1 MTTQTAYKHI
11 VQTPGIAGGK
21 PRIDGH
27 RITIQNIVIWH
38 EHLGYSVEEIAD
50 QYNLSLSEIYA
61 ALAYYFDHQ
70 SEINQSIEDSLEFA
84 ETLRNKTPSKLARK
98 LNERRD

>member
-1 MTTQTAYKHI
+1 MTTKTAYKHI
-11 VQTPGIAGGK
+11 VQTPGIVGGK

-38 EHLGYSVEEIAD
+38 EHMGYSVEEIAD
-50 QYNLSLSEIYA
+50 LYKLSLSEIYA

-70 SEINQSIEDSLEFA
+70 AEIDHSIEESLEFA
-84 ETLRNKTPSKLARK
+84 ETMRMKTPSKLAQK
-98 LNERRD
+98 LNER